1 VKWIETGRGGALQC
15 RDKVTRK
22 HFYKGVNMEEYNWKG
37 VKVVVECPECKGK
50 NVEPVHPFDYVK
62 QCQDC
67 GHQFSTGV
75 HN

>member
-1 VKWIETGRGGALQC
+1 
-15 RDKVTRK
+15 
-22 HFYKGVNMEEYNWKG
+22 MEEYNWKG
-37 VKVVVECPECKGK
+37 VKVIVECPECKGQ